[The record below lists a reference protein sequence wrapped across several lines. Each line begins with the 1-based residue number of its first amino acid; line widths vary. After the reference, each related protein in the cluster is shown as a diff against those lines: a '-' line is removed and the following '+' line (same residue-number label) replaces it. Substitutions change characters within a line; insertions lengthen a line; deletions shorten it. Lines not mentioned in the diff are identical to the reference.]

1 MTISRPKFGTE
12 ISVRKSVEKHGKY
25 EGTEIFLG
33 RILGPKSWSPKV
45 WKTKGNIT
53 KTNFGPPIWAPM
65 GRDRNL
71 FPVFQS
77 RKKSVTKF
85 SPEISVPNF
94 GFFTARIRRHFGPGF
109 GPAISGPC
117 AGPLSKFRPT
127 QSGPQSR
134 NHVKSHRIVPYHGL
148 PYFT

>member
-1 MTISRPKFGTE
+1 MLKNRGNIKGPKFFWAEFWDRNRDPRKCGKQSEISPKQISGHPFGPPWGGTEIYFPKFGPQQ
-12 ISVRKSVEKHGKY
+12 ISVQK
-25 EGTEIFLG
+25 
-33 RILGPKSWSPKV
+33 
-45 WKTKGNIT
+45 
-53 KTNFGPPIWAPM
+53 FG
-65 GRDRNL
+65 
-71 FPVFQS
+71 
-77 RKKSVTKF
+77 
-85 SPEISVPNF
+85 PEISVPKF

-134 NHVKSHRIVPYHGL
+134 NHVKSQRIVPYHGL

>member
-12 ISVRKSVEKHGKY
+12 ISVRKSVEKQGKY

-53 KTNFGPPIWAPM
+53 KTNFGPPIWALM

-77 RKKSVTKF
+77 RKK
-85 SPEISVPNF
+85 F
-94 GFFTARIRRHFGPGF
+94 GHKI
-109 GPAISGPC
+109 
-117 AGPLSKFRPT
+117 
-127 QSGPQSR
+127 QSR
-134 NHVKSHRIVPYHGL
+134 NFGPKFRVFHSENSATFRARFRPSNFGPLCGAVVQVSAHTIGATIPKSC
-148 PYFT
+148 